1 MINAVRR
8 TLRVRKEDSALVYFI
23 LEAQEGITAYSTIE
37 FKPEVAHRV
46 LLLLVP
52 PDFQTEVDRLLEDL
66 GELVYELKESSP
78 S

>member
-23 LEAQEGITAYSTIE
+23 LEAQEGITAYSTLE
-37 FKPEVAHRV
+37 FKPEDAHRD

-52 PDFQTEVDRLLEDL
+52 PDFQTEVDRLVKDL

-78 S
+78 P